1 MGETIGRIMKNWLLQ
16 IFTWWNGQTIGTRFH
31 TWRFGKKV
39 GQDEFGNTYY
49 EGGTTSWGMPRRW
62 VIYNGY
68 AEASAIPPGWH
79 GWMHYRTDT
88 PPSKESYVARDWQK
102 QHQPNLTGSAQAY
115 RPQGSLAIPGER
127 PRVTGDYDAW
137 TPGG

>member
-1 MGETIGRIMKNWLLQ
+1 MKTLLTQ

-39 GQDEFGNTYY
+39 GQDELGNTYY
-49 EGGTTSWGMPRRW
+49 EGGATSWGMPRRW

-79 GWMHYRTDT
+79 GWMHYRTDV
-88 PPSKESYVARDWQK
+88 PPSQENYAARDWQK
-102 QHQPNLTGSAQAY
+102 PHQPNLTGTSKAY
-115 RPQGSLAIPGER
+115 RPQGSLAVAGER

-137 TPGG
+137 TPGN